1 MSIPA
6 IGSEGWQG
14 AEQLLDCGEIEE
26 LVTRCLEN
34 TRWDNLCGICSSI
47 REGIVC
53 KVSEKFSIGT
63 ENLVRLIEFEDGV
76 RWVARIWMLANDAE
90 TDVGIA
96 ASAEKVM
103 ESQIATY
110 KYLK

>member
-1 MSIPA
+1 M
-6 IGSEGWQG
+6 
-14 AEQLLDCGEIEE
+14 AEQLLEGGEIET
-26 LVTRCLEN
+26 LVTHCLEN
-34 TRWDNLCGICSSI
+34 TRWGGLCEICSSV
-47 REGIVC
+47 RDGIAC
-53 KVSEKFSIGT
+53 KVSDKFSIGT
-63 ENLVRLIEFEDGV
+63 ENLVRLVEFEDGV

-103 ESQIATY
+103 ESQVATY